1 MRGGRQLWPG
11 DTEEAS
17 SSRSRDSARPDAP
30 CMCGSQRRRPV
41 HTLIQRFQP
50 PQGTRPVSVLL
61 QPQVPGSPNIHI
73 WGPTSLH
80 TPAMG
85 RSCPST
91 LYCSPPTLGPCSV
104 TPARALES
112 SSSFLPSDHA
122 LLPAL
127 RRAREPR
134 PPLQGRLQSRPP
146 STSSPLGCSTGRD
159 SSQPGSAWTPL
170 PQGPRARRLGAS
182 PVLHTCLQPGHL
194 PNLPLS
200 THLCV
205 HFLV

>member
-1 MRGGRQLWPG
+1 MARGHRGGLQQQKQGQRKAGRSLRVWVSEAQACAHPDPG
-11 DTEEAS
+11 LPAS
-17 SSRSRDSARPDAP
+17 KGEKTRVSAAAAP
-30 CMCGSQRRRPV
+30 GPGLSQ
-41 HTLIQRFQP
+41 HTHL
-50 PQGTRPVSVLL
+50 
-61 QPQVPGSPNIHI
+61 
-73 WGPTSLH
+73 GPTSPH

-134 PPLQGRLQSRPP
+134 PPLQGWLQSHPPARPP
-146 STSSPLGCSTGRD
+146 HWDAPRAGILLSLAQRGHPCPRDLEPTDWGPHLCSTPAC
-159 SSQPGSAWTPL
+159 SQAISPACL
-170 PQGPRARRLGAS
+170 FPR
-182 PVLHTCLQPGHL
+182 TC
-194 PNLPLS
+194 
-200 THLCV
+200 V
-205 HFLV
+205 FIF

>member
-1 MRGGRQLWPG
+1 MAWGHRGGLQQQKQGQRKAGRSLRVRVSEAQGCAHPNPG
-11 DTEEAS
+11 LPAS
-17 SSRSRDSARPDAP
+17 TGDETRVSAAAAP
-30 CMCGSQRRRPV
+30 GARLSQ
-41 HTLIQRFQP
+41 HTHL
-50 PQGTRPVSVLL
+50 
-61 QPQVPGSPNIHI
+61 
-73 WGPTSLH
+73 GPTSPH

-85 RSCPST
+85 RSCPLT
-91 LYCSPPTLGPCSV
+91 LYSSPPTLDPCSV

-134 PPLQGRLQSRPP
+134 PPLQGRLRSRPP

>member
-1 MRGGRQLWPG
+1 MARGHRGGLQQQKQGQRKAGRSLRVWVSEAQACANPDPG
-11 DTEEAS
+11 LPAS
-17 SSRSRDSARPDAP
+17 KGEKTRVSAAAAP
-30 CMCGSQRRRPV
+30 GPGLSQ
-41 HTLIQRFQP
+41 HTHL
-50 PQGTRPVSVLL
+50 
-61 QPQVPGSPNIHI
+61 
-73 WGPTSLH
+73 GPTSPH

-134 PPLQGRLQSRPP
+134 PPLQGRLQSHPP

-159 SSQPGSAWTPL
+159 SSQPGSARTPL

-182 PVLHTCLQPGHL
+182 PVLHTCL
-194 PNLPLS
+194 
-200 THLCV
+200 
-205 HFLV
+205 